1 MDFKDLS
8 EAIKVLENYK
18 IDLMFCEIGE
28 QMDKTFFAVH
38 HYLAAISQIDVAI
51 QSLKLAERWSAR
63 EDGDRRRRLS
73 RQALEKD
80 RRRSES

>member
-1 MDFKDLS
+1 MDFKDLR

-18 IDLMFCEIGE
+18 IDLMFNSESE
-28 QMDKTFFAVH
+28 HLDATFFAVH

-51 QSLKLAERWSAR
+51 QSLKLADVWAAR
-63 EDGDRRRRLS
+63 EDGDRCAAEFTRS
-73 RQALEKD
+73 TAEY

>member
-1 MDFKDLS
+1 MDFKDPS

-28 QMDKTFFAVH
+28 QMDETFFAVH

-51 QSLKLAERWSAR
+51 QSLKLAEVWSAR
-63 EDGDRRRRLS
+63 EDGDRRAAAYRGG
-73 RQALEKD
+73 
-80 RRRSES
+80 SES